1 MAGSRH
7 TALGLRTALT
17 YLIPIAV
24 VVFLLDLW
32 SKEWAQKSLELG
44 AAPRPFIGDLITL
57 RLIYNPGAALSM
69 ASGMTWILT
78 LVSVGVVV
86 FICVVARRL
95 SSIAWVV
102 TLAMLLGGTLGNLA
116 DRLFRAPG
124 FPEGHVVDFID
135 YGPFIGNVADIFI
148 VGAAV
153 LIGVM
158 TAFGHNPT
166 IEDAQ
171 VSDGRKPDAAH
182 SALDNTEA
190 LDASAPL
197 DSSSVLHSQAA
208 EAEVKDNTK

>member
-7 TALGLRTALT
+7 TALGFKTALT
-17 YLIPIAV
+17 YLIPVSV

-44 AAPRPFIGDLITL
+44 AAPRPFIGDFISL

-78 LVSVGVVV
+78 LVSLGVVV
-86 FICVVARRL
+86 FICAVARRL
-95 SSIAWVV
+95 SSRLWVV

-148 VGAAV
+148 VGAAI
-153 LIGVM
+153 LIALLTAIGV
-158 TAFGHNPT
+158 NPMV
-166 IEDAQ
+166 EPQAEGSGSHDADDQ
-171 VSDGRKPDAAH
+171 VSDD
-182 SALDNTEA
+182 
-190 LDASAPL
+190 SAPATK
-197 DSSSVLHSQAA
+197 DA
-208 EAEVKDNTK
+208 EH